1 MKQNLT
7 ISIPKSLT
15 NFAKVCLEILSKS
28 SLGQFITLGGA
39 VGLSLYHE
47 FRTTKDVDAWWA
59 TDVSENEKES
69 VINLI
74 KTTLENYGYV
84 NIRRFGDVISLDLRQ
99 QNKVVFNF
107 QIARRNAIIRQP
119 IESPW
124 SPVTLDSFD
133 DLVAS
138 KMTALIERG
147 APRDFLDIYE
157 ICNKKLVTISRCWEL
172 WQEREIKRGITET
185 NQQIAYEAILLHLSR
200 IEKSRPL
207 EKIADLNQ
215 RNHANKVRIWFKDEF
230 CKGKI
235 YTQ

>member
-1 MKQNLT
+1 MKKNLT

-15 NFAKVCLEILSKS
+15 NFARVCLETLSKS
-28 SLGQFITLGGA
+28 TLGQFITLGGA

-47 FRTTKDVDAWWA
+47 FRTTKDVDAWWTPDA
-59 TDVSENEKES
+59 TGNDKES
-69 VINLI
+69 VISLI
-74 KTTLENYGYV
+74 KITLENYGTAIV
-84 NIRRFGDVISLDLRQ
+84 RRFGDVVSLDLRQ
-99 QNKVVFNF
+99 ENKVVFNF
-107 QIARRNAIIRQP
+107 QIASRSALLRQP

-157 ICNKKLVTISRCWEL
+157 ICHTKLATITRCWDL
-172 WQEREIKRGITET
+172 WQEREINRGITEPDK
-185 NQQIAYEAILLHLSR
+185 QIAHEAILLHLSR

-207 EKIADLNQ
+207 ETIADSNQ
-215 RNHANKVRIWFKDEF
+215 RNQAKKIRVWFKNEF
-230 CKGKI
+230 CKGK
-235 YTQ
+235 

>member
-1 MKQNLT
+1 MRQNLT

-15 NFAKVCLEILSKS
+15 VYAKVCLEALKNSP
-28 SLGQFITLGGA
+28 LGQFITLGGA

-47 FRTTKDVDAWWA
+47 FRTTKDIDVWWTPDAR
-59 TDVSENEKES
+59 EKDRES

-74 KTTLENYGYV
+74 NTTLENFGNV
-84 NIRRFGDVISLDLRQ
+84 RIRRFGDVVSLDLRQ

-107 QIARRNAIIRQP
+107 QIANRSAIIREP

-138 KMTALIERG
+138 KMTALIDRG

-157 ICNKKLVTISRCWEL
+157 ICNKNLVTISRCWEL
-172 WQEREIKRGITET
+172 RQEREIKRGFIEPD
-185 NQQIAYEAILLHLSR
+185 QQIGYEAILLHLSR

-207 EKIADLNQ
+207 ETIADLNQ
-215 RNHANKVRIWFKDEF
+215 RNQAEKVRVWFKNQF
-230 CKGKI
+230 CKRNNF
-235 YTQ
+235 TQ

>member
-1 MKQNLT
+1 MKQNLN
-7 ISIPKSLT
+7 ISIPKSL
-15 NFAKVCLEILSKS
+15 NEFAKVCLETLSKS
-28 SLGQFITLGGA
+28 TLGQFITLGGA

-47 FRTTKDVDAWWA
+47 FRTTKDIDAWW
-59 TDVSENEKES
+59 TLDVSENNRES
-69 VINLI
+69 TIDLI
-74 KTTLENYGYV
+74 KTILENYGSV
-84 NIRRFGDVISLDLRQ
+84 TIRRSGDVVSLNLRQ
-99 QNKVVFNF
+99 QGKVVFNF
-107 QIARRNAIIRQP
+107 QIANRSALLRQP

-124 SPVTLDSFD
+124 PPVTLDSFD

-172 WQEREIKRGITET
+172 WHERESKRGVTEPD
-185 NQQIAYEAILLHLSR
+185 QQIAYEAVLLHLSR
-200 IEKSRPL
+200 IERSRPL
-207 EKIADLNQ
+207 ETIADSNQ
-215 RNHANKVRIWFKDEF
+215 RNHANEVRVWFKNEL

>member
-172 WQEREIKRGITET
+172 WQEREIKRGIR
-185 NQQIAYEAILLHLSR
+185 LL
-200 IEKSRPL
+200 I
-207 EKIADLNQ
+207 
-215 RNHANKVRIWFKDEF
+215 
-230 CKGKI
+230 
-235 YTQ
+235 